1 MITHLSVSD
10 HTHLSNRSH
19 TLVEYR
25 SCTCRMEMH
34 LSKIKTKFKYY
45 PLDQTVTLLN
55 LLYDIWL
62 AILMKKDPFF
72 AVTDILIIFSTIAP
86 RCKLRM

>member
-1 MITHLSVSD
+1 MVVHLSIQ
-10 HTHLSNRSH
+10 
-19 TLVEYR
+19 
-25 SCTCRMEMH
+25 

-45 PLDQTVTLLN
+45 PLDQTVTSLN

-72 AVTDILIIFSTIAP
+72 AMIDILIIFSTIAP